1 MNTRTDQ
8 IKNHLRELI
17 INTNDENILS
27 KVEAYFTTL
36 QSKNTD
42 WWETITLSE
51 KKDINTGLEQLR
63 NGEGI
68 PSNEV
73 KAKVDQLLGRL

>member
-36 QSKNTD
+36 QGKNTD